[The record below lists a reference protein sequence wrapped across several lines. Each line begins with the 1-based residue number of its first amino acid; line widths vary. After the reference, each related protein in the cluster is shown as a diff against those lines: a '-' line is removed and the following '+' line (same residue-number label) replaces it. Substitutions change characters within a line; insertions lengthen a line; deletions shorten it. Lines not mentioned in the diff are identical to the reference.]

1 MERVNSGI
9 KTKQSILE
17 DLSRSVQEFDPIA
30 AEEAAL
36 EAIKIELDPV
46 EAIEKGL
53 AEGMKIVGEKFDR
66 FEMYLPE
73 VMLAAEAMD
82 KAVEVLNPHLP
93 KETADAG
100 LQRKVV
106 IGTVKGDVHEIGK
119 KVVIL
124 MFKAA
129 GFKVHDLGKD
139 VAPSTFVKAAKQ
151 TNSNIIAISALM
163 TTTMPA
169 MKDVLEFLTAEGMRN
184 ECIVLVG
191 GGPVSQNWAEDI
203 GADGYAKTA
212 KEAVDVAI
220 KLLSQR

>member
-73 VMLAAEAMD
+73 VLLAAEAMD

-129 GFKVHDLGKD
+129 GFEVHDLGKD

-151 TNSNIIAISALM
+151 TNANIIAISALM

>member
-1 MERVNSGI
+1 LNGFEDRSS
-9 KTKQSILE
+9 TKQEIIEKLANA
-17 DLSRSVQEFDPIA
+17 VQNYNPEA
-30 AEEAAL
+30 AEHAAMEAL
-36 EAIKIELDPV
+36 KSGLNPV
-46 EAIEKGL
+46 EAIEEGL
-53 AEGMKIVGEKFDR
+53 AAGMRVVGEKFDR

-73 VMLAAEAMD
+73 VLLAAEAMD
-82 KAVEVLNPHLP
+82 KAVEILSPHLP
-93 KETADAG
+93 KETSDAG
-100 LQRKVV
+100 ILRKLI

-129 GFKVHDLGKD
+129 GFVVHDLGKD

-151 TNSNIIAISALM
+151 TNANIIAISALM

-169 MKDVLEFLTAEGMRN
+169 QKDVLEFLTAEGMRN

-191 GGPVSQNWAEDI
+191 GGPVSQKWAEDI

>member
-1 MERVNSGI
+1 MNEIVGRSPA
-9 KTKQSILE
+9 KQKIIENLA
-17 DLSRSVQEFDPIA
+17 RAVQDYNPDA
-30 AEEAAL
+30 AEHAAL
-36 EAIKIELDPV
+36 EALKFGVNPV
-46 EAIEKGL
+46 EAIEEGL
-53 AEGMKIVGEKFDR
+53 AAGMRVVGEKFDR

-93 KETADAG
+93 KETADVG
-100 LQRKVV
+100 LKRKIV

-129 GFKVHDLGKD
+129 GFEVHDLGKD
-139 VAPSTFVKAAKQ
+139 VAPSTFVKAAKE
-151 TNSNIIAISALM
+151 TNANIIAISALM

-169 MKDVLEFLTAEGMRN
+169 QKDILEFLTAEGMRN

-191 GGPVSQNWAEDI
+191 GGPVSQKWAEDI

-212 KEAVDVAI
+212 KEAVDVAN